1 MKLSLSIAFRYL
13 FGKKSTNAIN
23 IITWISIIGMS
34 IGTAALILILSV
46 FNGFEGLLSGMLSNF
61 NPEIKVTLIQGK
73 YQSKDSI
80 NMEAVKAIEGID
92 MVAYTLE
99 ETSFFDYNGSQEVG
113 IIKGVDGDYMRLTGL
128 DTSLV
133 TGSAKLG
140 QQTEFGI
147 LGSGMDTKLSINPAD
162 GFSAIN
168 AYMPTRGSKGPLSKE
183 FNTYSFYPSGTFS
196 VGSDV
201 DQQYVLVN
209 YDAVNHLLDLENNFS
224 AIEVKLKPNAN
235 ENSVI
240 KQLSTLLGSNYK
252 VSNRYHQ
259 DESFLKI
266 MNIEKWISYLIACL
280 SMLIIAFNMVG
291 SLWMIVLEKKKD
303 IAILK
308 SIGLTNYGIQ
318 TIFISL
324 GMLISVI
331 GLIVGFCVSII
342 LYWLQKEYGLVS
354 IPDGFMI
361 DAYPIEIK
369 YIDFL
374 IVTITVLSIGYLA
387 SLLPSIRASKVGAF
401 VRQD

>member
-113 IIKGVDGDYMRLTGL
+113 IIKGVNGDYMRLTGL

-224 AIEVKLKPNAN
+224 AIEIKLKPNAN

>member
-224 AIEVKLKPNAN
+224 AIEIKLKPNAN